1 MARFEKR
8 FDKHIPWS
16 EPLSMKLD
24 QLQHLMAIV
33 EHGSLRSAAKRLEM
47 PQPALTRSVRAL
59 ERELGVSLF
68 ARQTTG
74 MVLTAEGV
82 RFHRRACVIS
92 SEARRAREEVQ
103 HPGPDY
109 EGTVSVALS
118 IMPHLG
124 MLPDA
129 LPVFRNAYP
138 KVRLNITESLM
149 PGVEAALRDGNL
161 DFYLGAAPSQKPA
174 PGLAVQHLCDNT
186 RVVVCRKG
194 HPLARVRSLKALAG
208 ADWAGTTIDHNA
220 EEDLAR
226 LFASHGQAAPRVMLS
241 AHSALSVQ
249 VTLVQTDMLAMLP
262 RQWMD
267 FAMTRDLLDV
277 VPVRERLPAPAIVMV
292 RRPDLPLS
300 PPAEFFCDVL
310 LRGLP
315 RV

>member
-1 MARFEKR
+1 
-8 FDKHIPWS
+8 
-16 EPLSMKLD
+16 MKLD

-33 EHGSLRSAAKRLEM
+33 EHGSLRAAARRLDM

-68 ARQTTG
+68 ARETTG

-82 RFHRRACVIS
+82 RFHRRACVIT
-92 SEARRAREEVQ
+92 SEAQRAREEVQ
-103 HPGPDY
+103 HPGPAY

-129 LPVFRNAYP
+129 LPVFRHAYP

-149 PGVEAALRDGNL
+149 PGVESALRDGGL
-161 DFYLGAAPSQKPA
+161 EFYLGAAPSQKLA
-174 PGLAVQHLCDNT
+174 PGLAMRHLCDNT

-208 ADWAGTTIDHNA
+208 AEWASTTIDHNA
-220 EEDLAR
+220 EQDLAR
-226 LFASHGQAAPRVMLS
+226 LFASHGRAAPRVMLS

-249 VTLVQTDMLAMLP
+249 VALVRTDLLAMLP
-262 RQWMD
+262 RQWLD
-267 FAMTRDLLDV
+267 FVMTRDLLDV
-277 VPVRERLPAPAIVMV
+277 IPVRERLPAPAIVLV

-300 PPAEFFCDVL
+300 PPAEFLCDVL
-310 LRGLP
+310 MRRLP
-315 RV
+315 SA

>member
-1 MARFEKR
+1 
-8 FDKHIPWS
+8 
-16 EPLSMKLD
+16 MKLD

-33 EHGSLRSAAKRLEM
+33 EHGSLRSAAKRLGM
-47 PQPALTRSVRAL
+47 PQPALTRSVRSL
-59 ERELGVSLF
+59 ERELGVNLF

-103 HPGPDY
+103 QPGPDY

-129 LPVFRNAYP
+129 LPVFRRTYP
-138 KVRLNITESLM
+138 KVTLNLTESLL
-149 PGVEAALRDGNL
+149 PAVEGALRDGSL
-161 DFYLGAAPSQKPA
+161 DFYLGAAPRLKPA
-174 PGLAVQHLCDNT
+174 PGLALQHLCDNT

-208 ADWAGTTIDHNA
+208 AEWAATTIDHNA

-226 LFASHGQAAPRVMLS
+226 LFGTHGLAAPRVMLR
-241 AHSALSVQ
+241 AHSALSVE
-249 VTLVQTDMLAMLP
+249 VALAQTDLLAMLP
-262 RQWMD
+262 RQWTS
-267 FAMTRDLLDV
+267 FVMTRDVLAV
-277 VPVRERLPAPAIVMV
+277 IPVREVLPAPAIVLV

-300 PPAEFFCDVL
+300 PPSEFFCDVL

-315 RV
+315 RD

>member
-1 MARFEKR
+1 VIQKT
-8 FDKHIPWS
+8 HHT
-16 EPLSMKLD
+16 EPRLTMKLD

-33 EHGSLRSAAKRLEM
+33 EHGSLRSAAKRLDV

-74 MVLTAEGV
+74 MVLTAEGM
-82 RFHRRACVIS
+82 RFHSRACVIAN
-92 SEARRAREEVQ
+92 EARRAREEVQ
-103 HPGPDY
+103 QPGPNY
-109 EGTVSVALS
+109 EGLVSVALS

-124 MLPDA
+124 MLPFA
-129 LPVFRNAYP
+129 LPVFRNTYP
-138 KVRLNITESLM
+138 KVRLNLTESLM
-149 PGVEAALRDGNL
+149 PAVEGALREGSL
-161 DFYLGAAPSQKPA
+161 DFYLGATPWQKPG
-174 PGLAVQHLCDNT
+174 PGLVLKHLCDNT

-208 ADWAGTTIDHNA
+208 AEWVTTTIDHNA

-226 LFASHGQAAPRVMLS
+226 LFASHGHAAPRVMLS
-241 AHSALSVQ
+241 AHSALTVQ

-267 FAMTRDLLDV
+267 FAMTRDLLNV
-277 VPVRERLPAPAIVMV
+277 IPVRERLPAPAIVLV
-292 RRPDLPLS
+292 HRPDLPLS

-310 LRGLP
+310 MRGLP
-315 RV
+315 RP

>member
-1 MARFEKR
+1 MKR
-8 FDKHIPWS
+8 
-16 EPLSMKLD
+16 E
-24 QLQHLMAIV
+24 QLQHLIAIV
-33 EHGSLRSAAKRLEM
+33 EHGSLRAAARRLDV

-82 RFHRRACVIS
+82 RFHRRACAIAN
-92 SEARRAREEVQ
+92 EARRAVEEVQ
-103 HPGPDY
+103 QPGPAY

-124 MLPDA
+124 MLPEA
-129 LPVFRNAYP
+129 LPVFRRTYP
-138 KVRLNITESLM
+138 KVKLSITESLL
-149 PGVEAALRDGNL
+149 PAVEGALREGSI
-161 DFYLGAAPSQKPA
+161 DFYLGAAPRLKPA
-174 PGLAVQHLCDNT
+174 PGLALQHLCDNT

-208 ADWAGTTIDHNA
+208 AEWAATTIDHNA

-226 LFASHGQAAPRVMLS
+226 LFGGHGLDAPRVMLR

-249 VTLVQTDMLAMLP
+249 VALAQTDLLAMLP
-262 RQWMD
+262 KQWTS
-267 FAMTRDLLDV
+267 FAMTRDVLDV
-277 VPVRERLPAPAIVMV
+277 IPVREVLPAPAIVMV

-300 PPAEFFCDVL
+300 PPAEFFGDVL

-315 RV
+315 RG